1 MVESSNHNNIFLNSS
16 NSSNHLD
23 VVASTV
29 VVSVAAAQGR
39 WKYHGPQMMSTILDH
54 CLEQDEALQSR
65 VEKVGNERTT
75 ITTYPRTATMTT
87 TNNDGSGGWWNG
99 YGVSC

>member
-1 MVESSNHNNIFLNSS
+1 MQTNHP
-16 NSSNHLD
+16 D

-54 CLEQDEALQSR
+54 CLEQDEALRSR
-65 VEKVGNERTT
+65 VEKVRNERTI
-75 ITTYPRTATMTT
+75 ITTNPTATTTT
-87 TNNDGSGGWWNG
+87 TNNDGSGGRWNG
-99 YGVSC
+99 YRVSC